1 MVKIYTGE
9 GDTIKGER
17 IIGEARKYLIS
28 RSLLNPVDTKP
39 RGLFKG

>member
-9 GDTIKGER
+9 GDTIKENGLLEKP
-17 IIGEARKYLIS
+17 EKYLIS

-39 RGLFKG
+39 RGLF